1 MKADEWINRDI
12 QLTRPSTEIRAL
24 IGQTILVKS
33 IKCQHWNFIFS
44 NWLECKDKKTSAEC

>member
-12 QLTRPSTEIRAL
+12 QLARSSTEIRAL

-33 IKCQHWNFIFS
+33 IKWQHWNFIFS
-44 NWLECKDKKTSAEC
+44 NWLECKDKKTSAEW